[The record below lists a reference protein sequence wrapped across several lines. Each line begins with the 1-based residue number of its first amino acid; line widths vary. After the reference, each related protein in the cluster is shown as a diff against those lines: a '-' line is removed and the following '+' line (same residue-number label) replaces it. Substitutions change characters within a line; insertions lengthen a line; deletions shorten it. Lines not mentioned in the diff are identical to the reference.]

1 MKARNSEIEGARFF
15 LSATVLQYHLMA
27 AYWKDMHDKSGWLA
41 VNGFF
46 VISAILAATSL
57 ESSWNRWQT
66 RKASLQI
73 EDATEK
79 WMQKMSDAPTVSHDG
94 TKVWFK
100 RSLVTRFLCQYFDF
114 LITRIPPFLW
124 IAWANIIVLSPYDPL
139 PVWRRMFDPAAFP
152 LTNYWGLGLQGDGK
166 HHNYYVPNPVFWYL
180 CSLVLFLLGAPIF
193 FHIFR
198 VLKKVPLPVYFKGV
212 VFFTLPFAI
221 CVLDYY
227 AIRALSFPDLMSSPE
242 HEAAGH
248 VLRYSPYASV
258 GKCVAAMV
266 AGILWSEW
274 KEFPHWLSRIPVID
288 LLVLSQVI
296 WLVVVEPHPWFD
308 ARWILF
314 YKSAFTPG
322 HCLIFWAML
331 QGVGCYGPIRQTLGS
346 RYLRKVS
353 HGCSLFV
360 FLLHMPMHLCL
371 FGGLG
376 SNGTG
381 TVCSTVCSYIL
392 ATHLQDGQNKLLHHH
407 GRLTAKLL
415 RSLRRA

>member
-227 AIRALSFPDLMSSPE
+227 AIRALSFPDLMCKDSQTRSCL
-242 HEAAGH
+242 HKSFYTH
-248 VLRYSPYASV
+248 DNDRFQRRRS
-258 GKCVAAMV
+258 M
-266 AGILWSEW
+266 
-274 KEFPHWLSRIPVID
+274 RQPVMSCD
-288 LLVLSQVI
+288 
-296 WLVVVEPHPWFD
+296 
-308 ARWILF
+308 
-314 YKSAFTPG
+314 
-322 HCLIFWAML
+322 
-331 QGVGCYGPIRQTLGS
+331 
-346 RYLRKVS
+346 
-353 HGCSLFV
+353 
-360 FLLHMPMHLCL
+360 
-371 FGGLG
+371 
-376 SNGTG
+376 
-381 TVCSTVCSYIL
+381 
-392 ATHLQDGQNKLLHHH
+392 THLMPRLVSVWLLWWLESSGVNGKSSHI
-407 GRLTAKLL
+407 G
-415 RSLRRA
+415 